1 MVLTCTVSNTQK
13 KLLES
18 GTKVSLSNVMSL
30 KPFFITYPTEK
41 KKLYLCLCKLCLN
54 IKMLLEP
61 LIAKAKKD
69 HDPTYKSASEF
80 LWTNP
85 ITNRV
90 QIATGNGNVL

>member
-41 KKLYLCLCKLCLN
+41 KNFICACVN
-54 IKMLLEP
+54 
-61 LIAKAKKD
+61 
-69 HDPTYKSASEF
+69 F
-80 LWTNP
+80 
-85 ITNRV
+85 V
-90 QIATGNGNVL
+90 

>member
-41 KKLYLCLCKLCLN
+41 KKTL
-54 IKMLLEP
+54 
-61 LIAKAKKD
+61 
-69 HDPTYKSASEF
+69 F
-80 LWTNP
+80 
-85 ITNRV
+85 
-90 QIATGNGNVL
+90 VLV